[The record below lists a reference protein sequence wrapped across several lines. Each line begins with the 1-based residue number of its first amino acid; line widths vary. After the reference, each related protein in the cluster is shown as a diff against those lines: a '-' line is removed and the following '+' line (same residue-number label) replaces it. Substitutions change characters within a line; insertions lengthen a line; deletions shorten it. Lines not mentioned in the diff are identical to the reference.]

1 MLPADIKIDV
11 YYEKTESFGSIK
23 KFQGSYTPCELRK
36 EIWNDL
42 LFF

>member
-1 MLPADIKIDV
+1 MLRADIKINAD
-11 YYEKTESFGSIK
+11 YKKTESFRSIK
-23 KFQGSYTPCELRK
+23 KFQGSYTPWELRK